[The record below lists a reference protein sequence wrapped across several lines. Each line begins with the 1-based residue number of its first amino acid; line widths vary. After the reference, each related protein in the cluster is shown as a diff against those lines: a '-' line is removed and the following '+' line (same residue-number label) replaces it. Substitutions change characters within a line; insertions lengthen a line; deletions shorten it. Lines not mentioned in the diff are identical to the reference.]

1 MSTQDVATDVTGRS
15 VVSGTRAD
23 TAPVDR
29 RARAH
34 DRDHEIE
41 VPISK
46 DLNFTRDRV
55 RWGPV
60 LAGLF
65 TALTTM
71 VALALLGAAIGL
83 TAMNAGTAAIQ
94 GGPPPD
100 AGRNAAVWGAISA
113 IIAFLWGGYVA
124 GRSAA
129 VFDRT

>member
-1 MSTQDVATDVTGRS
+1 MAQWLQEGGVTWWSAALRVPSAGDRARRRTGRSAPMSTQDVATDVTGRS

-23 TAPVDR
+23 TAPMDR
-29 RARAH
+29 RAMAR
-34 DRDHEIE
+34 DRDDEIE

-83 TAMNAGTAAIQ
+83 TAM
-94 GGPPPD
+94 
-100 AGRNAAVWGAISA
+100 
-113 IIAFLWGGYVA
+113 
-124 GRSAA
+124 
-129 VFDRT
+129 